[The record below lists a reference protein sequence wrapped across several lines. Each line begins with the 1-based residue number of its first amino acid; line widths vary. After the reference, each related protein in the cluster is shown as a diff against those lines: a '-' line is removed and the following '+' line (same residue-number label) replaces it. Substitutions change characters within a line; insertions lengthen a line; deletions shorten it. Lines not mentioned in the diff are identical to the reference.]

1 MNRVIRCDDS
11 LGETIQGMGHLVR
24 LKQVHHG
31 VNCGVARQIAGAMP
45 PQTIGDD
52 Q

>member
-1 MNRVIRCDDS
+1 
-11 LGETIQGMGHLVR
+11 VR
-24 LKQVHHG
+24 LKQVHDG
-31 VNCGVARQIAGAMP
+31 VNCGVARQIASAMP